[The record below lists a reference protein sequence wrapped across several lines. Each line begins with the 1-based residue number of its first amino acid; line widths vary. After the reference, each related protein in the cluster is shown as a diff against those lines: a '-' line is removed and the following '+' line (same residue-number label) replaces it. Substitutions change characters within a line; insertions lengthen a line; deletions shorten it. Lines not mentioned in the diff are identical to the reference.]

1 MVVGWRSVPCDDD
14 HELPSLCK
22 VLHGLSFSF
31 CFVLHFCVVVLAR
44 HKFATSLCEQRGCTW
59 HMKTD
64 CTATNTIHFIKH
76 NVSHDDKEMMWTSNH
91 KNRTRQ
97 RIRLA
102 AGRIRFNCP
111 GKAFTNVSGSTTS
124 NMLSNRTKWLLCCP

>member
-44 HKFATSLCEQRGCTW
+44 HKFATSLCEQRGCTIDGNYSLVITPA
-59 HMKTD
+59 KVVI
-64 CTATNTIHFIKH
+64 TITPFF
-76 NVSHDDKEMMWTSNH
+76 
-91 KNRTRQ
+91 
-97 RIRLA
+97 
-102 AGRIRFNCP
+102 G
-111 GKAFTNVSGSTTS
+111 
-124 NMLSNRTKWLLCCP
+124 